1 MALVSSFD
9 FQGPDTGEPADP
21 DKSVLMKDCF
31 ISGNA
36 RKARGSQLGCGFIRA
51 FLHARAFSA
60 RASGVVTLVE
70 AHRFEVIF
78 PGIGHGRIA

>member
-51 FLHARAFSA
+51 FSA
-60 RASGVVTLVE
+60 RASGVVALVE

-78 PGIGHGRIA
+78 PGIGHSRIA